1 MQALCEWDVQ
11 RSESAQ
17 AVLELFA
24 SLDAPNEAIGPGIEL
39 VEAFWRQRASV
50 DGHISLAATKW
61 DLDRISPVER
71 NIMRVVVVEMTSGKT
86 PPRVAIDE
94 AIEIAREFGGAD
106 SPRFV
111 NGVLDAVMKKLE
123 GFI

>member
-24 SLDAPNEAIGPGIEL
+24 SLDAPNEAIGHGIEL